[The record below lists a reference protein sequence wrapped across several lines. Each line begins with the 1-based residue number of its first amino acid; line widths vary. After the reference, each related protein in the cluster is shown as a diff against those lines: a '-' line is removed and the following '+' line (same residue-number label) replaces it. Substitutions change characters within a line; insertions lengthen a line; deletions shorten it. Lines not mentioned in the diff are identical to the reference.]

1 MSVIAYTRV
10 STDDQTCE
18 NQRRAIE
25 ARYNVS
31 KLFSDDGVSGAIAAS
46 QRPAMAAL
54 LAYVREGDTVI
65 VSAIDRLGRDTIDVL
80 TTVQALKDKGVSVV
94 SMREGFDL
102 ATDAGKLM
110 LTMLAAV
117 AELERSNMKARQ
129 MAGLERARAEGVS
142 LGRKK
147 SINDAA
153 VLSWRTENRA
163 SIKVTAVFFG
173 ISIASVKRACAAG
186 LESWASSSLAKT
198 EPPSRNRRASSYN
211 SSKKV
216 AR

>member
-10 STDDQTCE
+10 STNDQTCE
-18 NQRRAIE
+18 NQHRAIG

-31 KLFSDDGVSGAIAAS
+31 KAFSDDGVSGAIAAA
-46 QRPAMAAL
+46 QRPAMASL
-54 LAYVREGDTVI
+54 LAYAREGDTV
-65 VSAIDRLGRDTIDVL
+65 VVAAIDRLGRDTIDVL
-80 TTVQALKDKGVSVV
+80 TTVEALKTKGVSIV

-129 MAGLERARAEGVS
+129 MAGLERARAEGRN

-147 SINDAA
+147 SIDDMT
-153 VLSWRTENRA
+153 VLSWRGAQTSRA
-163 SIKVTAVFFG
+163 SIKMTAEHFG
-173 ISIASVKRACAAG
+173 ISKASVKRACVLG
-186 LESWASSSLAKT
+186 
-198 EPPSRNRRASSYN
+198 
-211 SSKKV
+211 
-216 AR
+216 